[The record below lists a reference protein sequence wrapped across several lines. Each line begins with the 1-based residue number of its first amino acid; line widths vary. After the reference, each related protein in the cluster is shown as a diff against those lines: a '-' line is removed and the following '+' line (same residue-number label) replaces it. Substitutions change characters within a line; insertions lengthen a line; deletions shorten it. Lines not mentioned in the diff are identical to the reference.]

1 MSNKM
6 HEQKEPFVRITRRGA
21 ITRRQSWTVRAVAIL
36 LALIVCGFVIMAI
49 VHMNPVDVYVAMFQG
64 SFGTGRRLWITLRDM
79 SLLLLVG
86 VALAPAFKMKFWN
99 LGGEGQL
106 LMGGVATAACM
117 LYMTDLP
124 APLLFIV
131 MFITSAAAG
140 AVWGLI
146 PAFFKAK
153 FNTNEV
159 LFTLMMNY
167 VAIQITAFF
176 VAKWENPYGSNT
188 VGIINAAGKQGW
200 MPEITGAEPL
210 ITIIIV
216 LIIAVAMYVYL
227 DRSKQGYEI
236 TVVGDSEN
244 TARYA
249 GIDVK
254 KVIIRTMLI
263 SGAICGITGSLCVSA
278 SSHTISTAIG
288 DGRGFTAI
296 IVAWLAKFNTVSMIA
311 ISLLLVFLDN
321 GAVEIAT
328 RFGLNDY
335 ASKMITGII
344 LFFILGCE
352 FFINYKL
359 SFRGKKEKED

>member
-1 MSNKM
+1 
-6 HEQKEPFVRITRRGA
+6 
-21 ITRRQSWTVRAVAIL
+21 
-36 LALIVCGFVIMAI
+36 
-49 VHMNPVDVYVAMFQG
+49 
-64 SFGTGRRLWITLRDM
+64 
-79 SLLLLVG
+79 
-86 VALAPAFKMKFWN
+86 
-99 LGGEGQL
+99 
-106 LMGGVATAACM
+106 
-117 LYMTDLP
+117 
-124 APLLFIV
+124 
-131 MFITSAAAG
+131 
-140 AVWGLI
+140 
-146 PAFFKAK
+146 
-153 FNTNEV
+153 
-159 LFTLMMNY
+159 
-167 VAIQITAFF
+167 
-176 VAKWENPYGSNT
+176 
-188 VGIINAAGKQGW
+188 
-200 MPEITGAEPL
+200 MPEIAGAEPL
-210 ITIIIV
+210 ITIVIV
-216 LIIAVAMYVYL
+216 LIIAVAMFVYL

-296 IVAWLAKFNTVSMIA
+296 LVAWLARFNTVSMIA

-321 GAVEIAT
+321 GAVEIAS

-335 ASKMITGII
+335 ASQMITGII

-352 FFINYKL
+352 FFINYRL

>member
-1 MSNKM
+1 
-6 HEQKEPFVRITRRGA
+6 
-21 ITRRQSWTVRAVAIL
+21 
-36 LALIVCGFVIMAI
+36 
-49 VHMNPVDVYVAMFQG
+49 
-64 SFGTGRRLWITLRDM
+64 
-79 SLLLLVG
+79 
-86 VALAPAFKMKFWN
+86 
-99 LGGEGQL
+99 
-106 LMGGVATAACM
+106 MGGVVTAACM
-117 LYMTDLP
+117 LYLTDLP
-124 APLLFIV
+124 APILFVV
-131 MFITSAAAG
+131 MFITSAIAG
-140 AVWGLI
+140 AIWGVI

-188 VGIINAAGKQGW
+188 VGIINSAGKQGW
-200 MPEITGAEPL
+200 MPEIAGAEPL
-210 ITIIIV
+210 ITIVIV
-216 LIIAVAMYVYL
+216 LIIAVAMFVYL

-296 IVAWLAKFNTVSMIA
+296 IVAWLARFNTVSMIA

-321 GAVEIAT
+321 GAVEIAS

-335 ASKMITGII
+335 ASQMITGII

-352 FFINYKL
+352 FFINYRL

>member
-1 MSNKM
+1 
-6 HEQKEPFVRITRRGA
+6 
-21 ITRRQSWTVRAVAIL
+21 
-36 LALIVCGFVIMAI
+36 
-49 VHMNPVDVYVAMFQG
+49 
-64 SFGTGRRLWITLRDM
+64 
-79 SLLLLVG
+79 
-86 VALAPAFKMKFWN
+86 
-99 LGGEGQL
+99 
-106 LMGGVATAACM
+106 
-117 LYMTDLP
+117 
-124 APLLFIV
+124 
-131 MFITSAAAG
+131 
-140 AVWGLI
+140 
-146 PAFFKAK
+146 
-153 FNTNEV
+153 
-159 LFTLMMNY
+159 
-167 VAIQITAFF
+167 
-176 VAKWENPYGSNT
+176 
-188 VGIINAAGKQGW
+188 

-210 ITIIIV
+210 ITIVIV
-216 LIIAVAMYVYL
+216 LIIAVAMFVYL

-296 IVAWLAKFNTVSMIA
+296 IVAWLARFNTVSMIA

-321 GAVEIAT
+321 GAVEIAS

-335 ASKMITGII
+335 ASQMITGII

-352 FFINYKL
+352 FFINYRL

>member
-1 MSNKM
+1 M
-6 HEQKEPFVRITRRGA
+6 I
-21 ITRRQSWTVRAVAIL
+21 VAI
-36 LALIVCGFVIMAI
+36 
-49 VHMNPVDVYVAMFQG
+49 
-64 SFGTGRRLWITLRDM
+64 
-79 SLLLLVG
+79 
-86 VALAPAFKMKFWN
+86 
-99 LGGEGQL
+99 
-106 LMGGVATAACM
+106 
-117 LYMTDLP
+117 
-124 APLLFIV
+124 
-131 MFITSAAAG
+131 
-140 AVWGLI
+140 
-146 PAFFKAK
+146 
-153 FNTNEV
+153 V
-159 LFTLMMNY
+159 L
-167 VAIQITAFF
+167 
-176 VAKWENPYGSNT
+176 
-188 VGIINAAGKQGW
+188 
-200 MPEITGAEPL
+200 
-210 ITIIIV
+210 IV
-216 LIIAVAMYVYL
+216 LIIAVAMFVYL

-321 GAVEIAT
+321 GAVEIAS

-335 ASKMITGII
+335 ASQMITGII

-352 FFINYKL
+352 FFINYRL

>member
-1 MSNKM
+1 
-6 HEQKEPFVRITRRGA
+6 
-21 ITRRQSWTVRAVAIL
+21 
-36 LALIVCGFVIMAI
+36 
-49 VHMNPVDVYVAMFQG
+49 
-64 SFGTGRRLWITLRDM
+64 
-79 SLLLLVG
+79 
-86 VALAPAFKMKFWN
+86 
-99 LGGEGQL
+99 
-106 LMGGVATAACM
+106 
-117 LYMTDLP
+117 
-124 APLLFIV
+124 
-131 MFITSAAAG
+131 
-140 AVWGLI
+140 
-146 PAFFKAK
+146 
-153 FNTNEV
+153 
-159 LFTLMMNY
+159 
-167 VAIQITAFF
+167 
-176 VAKWENPYGSNT
+176 
-188 VGIINAAGKQGW
+188 

-210 ITIIIV
+210 ITIVIV
-216 LIIAVAMYVYL
+216 LIIAVAMFVYL
-227 DRSKQGYEI
+227 GRSKQGYEI

-321 GAVEIAT
+321 GAVEIAS

-335 ASKMITGII
+335 ASQMITGII

-352 FFINYKL
+352 FFINYRL

>member
-1 MSNKM
+1 MKDKT
-6 HEQKEPFVRITRRGA
+6 HGQKEPFVRISRRGS
-21 ITRRQSWTVRAVAIL
+21 ITTRQSWTVRAIAIL

-49 VHMNPVDVYVAMFQG
+49 VHMNPIDVYIAMFQG

-79 SLLLLVG
+79 ALLLLVG

-106 LMGGVATAACM
+106 LMGGVVTAACM
-117 LYMTDLP
+117 LYLTDLP
-124 APLLFIV
+124 APILFVV
-131 MFITSAAAG
+131 MFITSAVAG
-140 AVWGLI
+140 AIWGVI

-188 VGIINAAGKQGW
+188 VGIINSAGKQGW

-210 ITIIIV
+210 ITIVIV
-216 LIIAVAMYVYL
+216 LIIAIAMFVYL

-296 IVAWLAKFNTVSMIA
+296 IVAWLARFNTVSMIA

-321 GAVEIAT
+321 GAVEIAS

-335 ASKMITGII
+335 ASQMITGII

-352 FFINYKL
+352 FFINYRL

>member
-1 MSNKM
+1 
-6 HEQKEPFVRITRRGA
+6 
-21 ITRRQSWTVRAVAIL
+21 
-36 LALIVCGFVIMAI
+36 
-49 VHMNPVDVYVAMFQG
+49 
-64 SFGTGRRLWITLRDM
+64 
-79 SLLLLVG
+79 
-86 VALAPAFKMKFWN
+86 
-99 LGGEGQL
+99 
-106 LMGGVATAACM
+106 
-117 LYMTDLP
+117 
-124 APLLFIV
+124 
-131 MFITSAAAG
+131 
-140 AVWGLI
+140 
-146 PAFFKAK
+146 
-153 FNTNEV
+153 
-159 LFTLMMNY
+159 
-167 VAIQITAFF
+167 
-176 VAKWENPYGSNT
+176 
-188 VGIINAAGKQGW
+188 

-210 ITIIIV
+210 ITIVIV
-216 LIIAVAMYVYL
+216 LIIAVAMFVYL

-321 GAVEIAT
+321 GAVEIAS

-335 ASKMITGII
+335 ASQMITGII

-352 FFINYKL
+352 FFINYRL

>member
-1 MSNKM
+1 M

>member
-1 MSNKM
+1 
-6 HEQKEPFVRITRRGA
+6 
-21 ITRRQSWTVRAVAIL
+21 
-36 LALIVCGFVIMAI
+36 
-49 VHMNPVDVYVAMFQG
+49 
-64 SFGTGRRLWITLRDM
+64 
-79 SLLLLVG
+79 
-86 VALAPAFKMKFWN
+86 
-99 LGGEGQL
+99 
-106 LMGGVATAACM
+106 
-117 LYMTDLP
+117 
-124 APLLFIV
+124 
-131 MFITSAAAG
+131 
-140 AVWGLI
+140 
-146 PAFFKAK
+146 
-153 FNTNEV
+153 
-159 LFTLMMNY
+159 
-167 VAIQITAFF
+167 
-176 VAKWENPYGSNT
+176 
-188 VGIINAAGKQGW
+188 

-210 ITIIIV
+210 ITIVIV
-216 LIIAVAMYVYL
+216 LVIAVAMFVYL

-321 GAVEIAT
+321 GAVEIAS

-335 ASKMITGII
+335 ASQMITGII